1 MRGGMK
7 TAAAVLL
14 LLSVMLWTD
23 AQAARQIAIV
33 YSDST
38 KPTLR
43 TIAGL
48 GTTLK
53 ESVPD
58 WEIKEYYLVGTGEAQ
73 KPIIEAAR
81 PELLVTIG
89 SSSTAFADRAFPNLP
104 IVFAKVLNPIESGF
118 IQTWEQPGRHI
129 TGAAL
134 DISVDLQ
141 LRKFKSMIPHLK
153 KVGVICTERTRRLVE
168 EAKKAALNLG
178 IQVISYE
185 LTTAKQMPV
194 AIDSLCR
201 SVEGIWTV
209 ADEELSTP
217 QFIRYALLETLR
229 NRIPVMGFNQTFVES
244 GALFCLEADYK
255 YVGIQAAEIA
265 LRVLNGSDPAKTKAT
280 VSEVNYLYLNLKTS
294 KLLNLDLPPELVS
307 VAKETY

>member
-1 MRGGMK
+1 MRGGIK
-7 TAAAVLL
+7 TAAAILL
-14 LLSVMLWTD
+14 LLPAMLWTD
-23 AQAARQIAIV
+23 AQAAPQIAII
-33 YSDST
+33 YSDSA
-38 KPTLR
+38 KHTLR

-48 GTTLK
+48 EFSLR
-53 ESVPD
+53 ESQHD
-58 WEIKEYYLVGTGEAQ
+58 LEIREYFLIGTGDAQ
-73 KPIIEAAR
+73 KQAIEASH
-81 PELLVTIG
+81 PGLLVTIG
-89 SSSTAFADRAFPNLP
+89 SSSTAFADRAFPDLP

-118 IQTWEQPGRHI
+118 IQSWELPGRHI

-134 DISVDLQ
+134 DIPVELQ
-141 LRKFKSMIPHLK
+141 LQKFKSMIPRLS
-153 KVGVICTERTRRLVE
+153 KVGVICTERTHRLVE
-168 EAKKAALNLG
+168 EAKKAAAGLG
-178 IQVISYE
+178 IQIISYE
-185 LTTAKQMPV
+185 LAAPKQLPA

-229 NRIPVMGFNQTFVES
+229 NRIPVMGFNQTSVES

-265 LRVLNGSDPAKTKAT
+265 LRILNGSDPAKTKAT

-294 KLLNLDLPPELVS
+294 KLLNINLPSELVS

>member
-1 MRGGMK
+1 MRGGIR
-7 TAAAVLL
+7 TAATVLL
-14 LLSVMLWTD
+14 LLSAMLWTD
-23 AQAARQIAIV
+23 AQAARQIAII
-33 YSDST
+33 YSDSA
-38 KPTLR
+38 KHTLR
-43 TIAGL
+43 TISGL
-48 GTTLK
+48 ESTLR
-53 ESVPD
+53 ESQRD
-58 WEIKEYYLVGTGEAQ
+58 WEIREYFVIGTGEAQ
-73 KPIIEAAR
+73 KLTIEAAH

-118 IQTWEQPGRHI
+118 IQSWEQPGRHI
-129 TGAAL
+129 TGATL
-134 DISVDLQ
+134 DIPVDLQ
-141 LRKFKSMIPHLK
+141 LRKFQSMIPSLK
-153 KVGVICTERTRRLVE
+153 KIGVICTEKTRRLVE
-168 EAKKAALNLG
+168 EAKKAAASLG

-185 LTTAKQMPV
+185 LATAKQLPV

-201 SVEGIWTV
+201 SVDGIWTV

-255 YVGIQAAEIA
+255 YVGIQAAEIV
-265 LRVLNGSDPAKTKAT
+265 LRVLNGSDPAKTRAT

-294 KLLNLDLPPELVS
+294 KLLNINLPPELVS
-307 VAKETY
+307 VAKEIY

>member
-1 MRGGMK
+1 MRGGIRN
-7 TAAAVLL
+7 AAAILL
-14 LLSVMLWTD
+14 LLSAMLWTD
-23 AQAARQIAIV
+23 AQAARQIAII

-38 KPTLR
+38 KQTLR

-48 GTTLK
+48 
-53 ESVPD
+53 ESSLSESQPD
-58 WEIKEYYLVGTGEAQ
+58 WEIKEYFLTGSGEAQ
-73 KPIIEAAR
+73 KPTIEAAH

-89 SSSTAFADRAFPNLP
+89 SNSTAFADRAFPNLP

-118 IQTWEQPGRHI
+118 IQSWEQPGRHI

-134 DISVDLQ
+134 DIPVDLQ
-141 LRKFKSMIPHLK
+141 LRKFKSIIPGLK
-153 KVGVICTERTRRLVE
+153 KVGVIYTEKTRRLVV
-168 EAKKAALNLG
+168 EAKKAAASLG
-178 IQVISYE
+178 IELISYE
-185 LTTAKQMPV
+185 LASVKQLPEAM
-194 AIDSLCR
+194 DSLCR

-209 ADEELSTP
+209 ADEEFSTP

-255 YVGIQAAEIA
+255 YVGIQAAEIVV
-265 LRVLNGSDPAKTKAT
+265 RVLNGSDPAKTRAT
-280 VSEVNYLYLNLKTS
+280 VSEVNYLYINLKTG
-294 KLLNLDLPPELVS
+294 KLLNINLPSELVS

>member
-1 MRGGMK
+1 MRGGIR

-14 LLSVMLWTD
+14 LLSAMLWTD
-23 AQAARQIAIV
+23 AQAARQVAII

-38 KPTLR
+38 KHTLR

-48 GTTLK
+48 EFTLK
-53 ESVPD
+53 ESQRDLEV
-58 WEIKEYYLVGTGEAQ
+58 KEYFLIGSGEAQ
-73 KPIIEAAR
+73 KPVIEAAR

-118 IQTWEQPGRHI
+118 IQSWEQPGRHI

-134 DISVDLQ
+134 DIPVDLQ
-141 LRKFKSMIPHLK
+141 LRKFQSMIPGLK
-153 KVGVICTERTRRLVE
+153 KVGVIYTEKTRRLVE
-168 EAKKAALNLG
+168 EAKKAAANLG
-178 IQVISYE
+178 IQVIAYE
-185 LTTAKQMPV
+185 LSAAKQLPA

-201 SVEGIWTV
+201 SAEGIWTV

-217 QFIRYALLETLR
+217 QFIRYTLLETLR

-255 YVGIQAAEIA
+255 YVGIQAAEIV
-265 LRVLNGSDPAKTKAT
+265 LRVLSGSDPAKIKAT
-280 VSEVNYLYLNLKTS
+280 VSGVNYLYLNMKTS
-294 KLLNLDLPPELVS
+294 KLLNINLPPEMVS
-307 VAKETY
+307 IAKETY

>member
-1 MRGGMK
+1 MRGGIRN
-7 TAAAVLL
+7 AAAILL
-14 LLSVMLWTD
+14 LLSAMLWTD
-23 AQAARQIAIV
+23 AQAARQIAII

-38 KPTLR
+38 KQTLR

-48 GTTLK
+48 
-53 ESVPD
+53 ESSLSESQPD
-58 WEIKEYYLVGTGEAQ
+58 WEIKEYFLTGSGEAQ
-73 KPIIEAAR
+73 KPTIEAAH

-89 SSSTAFADRAFPNLP
+89 SNSTAFADRAFPNLP

-118 IQTWEQPGRHI
+118 IQSWEQPGRHI

-134 DISVDLQ
+134 DIPVDLQ
-141 LRKFKSMIPHLK
+141 LRKFKSIIPGLK
-153 KVGVICTERTRRLVE
+153 KVGVIYTEKTRRLVV
-168 EAKKAALNLG
+168 EAKKAAASLG
-178 IQVISYE
+178 IELISYE
-185 LTTAKQMPV
+185 LASVKQLPEAM
-194 AIDSLCR
+194 DSLCR

-209 ADEELSTP
+209 ADEEFSTP

-255 YVGIQAAEIA
+255 YVGIQAAEIVV
-265 LRVLNGSDPAKTKAT
+265 RVLNGSDPAKTRAT
-280 VSEVNYLYLNLKTS
+280 VSEVNYLYINLKTGKS
-294 KLLNLDLPPELVS
+294 LNINLPSELVS